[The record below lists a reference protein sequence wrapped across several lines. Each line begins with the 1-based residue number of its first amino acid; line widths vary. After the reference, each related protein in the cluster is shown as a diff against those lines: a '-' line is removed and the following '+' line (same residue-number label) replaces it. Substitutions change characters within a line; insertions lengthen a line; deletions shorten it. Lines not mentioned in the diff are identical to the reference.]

1 MFKKFPRLF
10 FIANKTCDFT
20 IKKLL
25 KVANKEKIVR
35 PLVVLVV
42 SCLPTTVRLPRYLF
56 RRVNFINK
64 SLS

>member
-25 KVANKEKIVR
+25 KVGNKEKKYAPVD
-35 PLVVLVV
+35 VLVV
-42 SCLPTTVRLPRYLF
+42 IFLPATIPKLLRLPMCLF
-56 RRVNFINK
+56 QRMK
-64 SLS
+64 PHL